1 MNKEIRKAIML
12 RSKLKNKANKSRTT
26 ADIAAYKKQRNYI
39 VCLNKETK
47 IIILIV
53 LIVKKIL
60 NRFGLFISL
69 IFLIQAQ
76 IV

>member
-12 RSKLKNKANKSRTT
+12 RSKLKNKANKSKTT

-76 IV
+76 R

>member
-76 IV
+76 R

>member
-60 NRFGLFISL
+60 NRFGSFISL

-76 IV
+76 R